1 MEQTITI
8 FNCENNKYFISN
20 TPTPRPTHIPTHRP
34 TPIPIPTPI
43 PTPPL
48 NYFTK
53 KPKHYEI
60 STFVNVCCN
69 PRIKQYDFVQIN
81 KIISIK
87 KIKSISIDSKY
98 MRQFQSTKDYINSY
112 IDKLVFKYMNKYG
125 IDNVRGGSYT
135 DLILSPVQYQ
145 FISNK
150 LKKLYKSHNMAKQD
164 IVTDTCT
171 KTDTGTKTD
180 TKTDTKINVD
190 CEWENDD
197 IDTNTDDKSVD
208 KTVDKVDINSILNDL
223 NKMTFYVEI
232 LRLCSDIDPDH
243 FTIDDLNNIIKK
255 NTGPNMSIS
264 SIVNYPIIRK
274 IESYS
279 YYLLN
284 FSTRSNYFEIRER
297 YRELNTGR
305 PLNLITQYLNLKAE
319 LINIKSELAKLNLKY
334 DSVEN
339 LQKIIDEELNN
350 PDRLD

>member
-1 MEQTITI
+1 
-8 FNCENNKYFISN
+8 
-20 TPTPRPTHIPTHRP
+20 
-34 TPIPIPTPI
+34 
-43 PTPPL
+43 
-48 NYFTK
+48 
-53 KPKHYEI
+53 
-60 STFVNVCCN
+60 
-69 PRIKQYDFVQIN
+69 
-81 KIISIK
+81 
-87 KIKSISIDSKY
+87 
-98 MRQFQSTKDYINSY
+98 
-112 IDKLVFKYMNKYG
+112 MNKYG

-164 IVTDTCT
+164 IVTN
-171 KTDTGTKTD
+171 TDTDNTD
-180 TKTDTKINVD
+180 AKINVN
-190 CEWENDD
+190 CEWDNDD
-197 IDTNTDDKSVD
+197 IDTNSDTNSDDKSVD

-255 NTGPNMSIS
+255 NTGPNISVS

-279 YYLLN
+279 YHLLN
-284 FSTRSNYFEIRER
+284 SSTRSNYVEIIER
-297 YRELNTGR
+297 YRELKTNL

-319 LINIKSELAKLNLKY
+319 LIHVKSELAKLNLKY